1 MLLVAVVVYVVNIN
15 DYQDN
20 DVDYLEHSVVNKT
33 DDCRFFFILDFSNIL
48 AVIFL
53 KCLKI
58 LYAKIVILKQSILK
72 TYQRLTSIE
81 VQ

>member
-20 DVDYLEHSVVNKT
+20 DVDYLEHLVVNKT
-33 DDCRFFFILDFSNIL
+33 DDCRFFFIWDFSNIL

-53 KCLKI
+53 KCSKDLSV
-58 LYAKIVILKQSILK
+58 KIVILKQSILK
-72 TYQRLTSIE
+72 GYQRLI
-81 VQ
+81 